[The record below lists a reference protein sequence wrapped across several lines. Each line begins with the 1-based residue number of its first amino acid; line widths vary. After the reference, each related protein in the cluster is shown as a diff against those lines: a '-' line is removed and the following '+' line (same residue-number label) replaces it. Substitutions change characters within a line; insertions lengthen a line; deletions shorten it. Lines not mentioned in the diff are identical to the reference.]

1 MAGENT
7 RQANILE
14 VQMTKHFLPE
24 LFGRRGAV
32 GPFGSLHREVDRVFE
47 DFGRGWPWGNG
58 GGRDLKMN
66 VAETEKDIEVTA
78 DVPGMEP
85 KDIKVELR
93 EGVLTI
99 KGEKQAEKDDKGK
112 DYHLVERSY
121 GMFERSVMLP
131 SEVDADKVAA
141 SFDKGV
147 LTVKLPKKPGAAENI
162 RKIEVKAA

>member
-1 MAGENT
+1 M
-7 RQANILE
+7 E
-14 VQMTKHFLPE
+14 VQMTKHMLPDI
-24 LFGRRGAV
+24 FGRRGGV
-32 GPFGSLHREVDRVFE
+32 GPFGSLQREIDRVFE
-47 DFGRGWPWGNG
+47 DFGQGWPWAAG
-58 GGRDLKMN
+58 GARDLKLN
-66 VAETEKDIEVTA
+66 VVETEKEVEVTA

-93 EGVLTI
+93 EGILSI
-99 KGEKQAEKDDKGK
+99 KGEKQADKEDKGK

-131 SEVDADKVAA
+131 ADVDADKVDA

-147 LTVKLPKKPGAAENI
+147 LTIKLPKKPGAAERT

>member
-1 MAGENT
+1 
-7 RQANILE
+7 
-14 VQMTKHFLPE
+14 MTKHFLPD
-24 LFGRRGAV
+24 LFGRRAATV
-32 GPFGSLHREVDRVFE
+32 GPFGSLQREIDRVFD
-47 DFGRGWPWGNG
+47 DFGRGWPWTAG
-58 GGRDLKMN
+58 GARDLKMN
-66 VAETEKDIEVTA
+66 VAETDKEIEVTA

-93 EGVLTI
+93 EGILTI

-121 GMFERSVMLP
+121 GSFERSVMLP
-131 SEVDADKVAA
+131 ADVDADKVAA

-147 LTVKLPKKPGAAENI
+147 LTVKLPKKPGTAENT

>member
-1 MAGENT
+1 
-7 RQANILE
+7 
-14 VQMTKHFLPE
+14 MTKHMLPDI
-24 LFGRRGAV
+24 FGRRSAM
-32 GPFGSLHREVDRVFE
+32 GPFGSLQREIDRVFL
-47 DFGRGWPWGNG
+47 DFGKDWPWATG
-58 GGRDLKMN
+58 GARDLKMN
-66 VAETEKDIEVTA
+66 VAETGNEIEVTA

-93 EGVLTI
+93 EGILSI

-121 GMFERSVMLP
+121 GSFERSVMLP
-131 SEVDADKVAA
+131 ADVDADKVNA

-147 LTVKLPKKPGAAENI
+147 LTIKLPKKPGSAEKI